1 MAETTMKKISIVFVT
16 ETGKSFTLSMN
27 YAAPTL
33 AEPEGA
39 QKVQAL
45 VDFILENQP
54 FAITLSAC
62 EGAELISTTTAD
74 IELTPDAGV

>member
-1 MAETTMKKISIVFVT
+1 MAESIKKISIVFVT

-39 QKVQAL
+39 AKVQAL
-45 VDFILENQP
+45 VDFVLENQP
-54 FAITLSAC
+54 FAVVLTAC
-62 EGAELISTTTAD
+62 EGAELVETTTT
-74 IELTPDAGV
+74 EVPLTEGGGA

>member
-1 MAETTMKKISIVFVT
+1 MESTKKISIVFTT
-16 ETGKSFTLSMN
+16 ETGKSFTISMN

-39 QKVQAL
+39 AKVQAAI
-45 VDFILENQP
+45 DYILENQP
-54 FAITLSAC
+54 FAVVLAAC
-62 EGAELISTTTAD
+62 EGAELVETQTTP